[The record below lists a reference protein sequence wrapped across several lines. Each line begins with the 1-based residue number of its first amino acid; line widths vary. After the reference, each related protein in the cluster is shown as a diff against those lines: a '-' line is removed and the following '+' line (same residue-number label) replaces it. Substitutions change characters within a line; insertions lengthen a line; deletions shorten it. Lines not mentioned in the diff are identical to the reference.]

1 MKIFEVNFLSN
12 PNLSNSE
19 YVDYEELILK
29 DYYIFC
35 RKNFSWEKLLNQNC
49 CEIVVLRDGMDVSY
63 VRYTFSSNHNIHK
76 SSVDL
81 SY

>member
-35 RKNFSWEKLLNQNC
+35 RKNFSREKLLNQNC

-63 VRYTFSSNHNIHK
+63 VRYTFSSNCNIHK
-76 SSVDL
+76 SSVGL
-81 SY
+81 CY